1 MAVASI
7 IVLVALFAATLL
19 PRFDLGSAA
28 LAAAFLLG
36 LAAGV
41 PTDEVTGFFPA
52 DFFVLIV
59 GVTALFAVAHL
70 NGTLD
75 WLLDLL
81 LRLVGGRAVLVPLV
95 PFVIG
100 AVLTAVG
107 TLPAAATAIVAP
119 IALGLA
125 ARYRYSPLVAAV
137 LGVTGIISG
146 LLSPLAVYGV
156 SARGQGD
163 KLGLGL
169 PSSAPVSFLLGG
181 LLTGVVVCV
190 VCLVI
195 GVGTGAVPRGR
206 VTTPAAGRGLSD
218 VDSETPAAG
227 MGARA
232 LTLACMLAVVVLS
245 VGFDMNVG
253 YLGLTAAVLLQL
265 VLKLAPGAV
274 VSKIPWGVVL
284 LIGGLLTYVGLMQ
297 HLGAF
302 EKISDLLRI
311 EGSPSLSLLVLCYI
325 AGVTSF
331 AASSIAVFVTTMPL
345 LPTLV
350 ADGVS
355 PVGAVLA
362 LALASILVDI
372 NPLGIT
378 GGLILGAAEP
388 SARPRLFRQL
398 LTYGLIS
405 IVVAPPIAWLAFGW
419 W

>member
-7 IVLVALFAATLL
+7 IVLVALFVATLL
-19 PRFDLGSAA
+19 PAFDLGLGA
-28 LAAAFLLG
+28 LAAAFVIG
-36 LAAGV
+36 LVAGV
-41 PTDEVTGFFPA
+41 PAADVTGFFPA

-75 WLLDLL
+75 WLLGLL
-81 LRLVGGRAVLVPLV
+81 MRLVGGRLVFVVLV

-125 ARYRYSPLVAAV
+125 AKYGISPLVAAV
-137 LGVTGIISG
+137 VGITGIISG

-156 SARGQGD
+156 TARELSD
-163 KLGLGL
+163 KFGMDL
-169 PSSAPVSFLLGG
+169 PGSAPVTFLLGG
-181 LLTGVVVCV
+181 LLTGVVVSLAV
-190 VCLVI
+190 LVI
-195 GVGTGAVPRGR
+195 GVRTGAVPRGR
-206 VTTPAAGRGLSD
+206 AS
-218 VDSETPAAG
+218 SEEERLPVEG
-227 MGARA
+227 SWLART
-232 LTLACMLAVVVLS
+232 LTVCCLVAVVVLS

-253 YLGLTAAVLLQL
+253 YLGITAALLLQV
-265 VLKLAPGAV
+265 VLRLDSGAIV
-274 VSKIPWGVVL
+274 GKIPWSVVL

-311 EGSPSLSLLVLCYI
+311 EGAPGLSLLVLCYI

-345 LPTLV
+345 LPALV

-355 PVGAVLA
+355 PVGGVLA
-362 LALASILVDI
+362 IALASVLVDI

-398 LTYGLIS
+398 LTYGIVS
-405 IVVAPPIAWLAFGW
+405 VVVAPAAAWAAFGW

>member
-1 MAVASI
+1 MTIADISI
-7 IVLVALFAATLL
+7 VVLVALFAATLI
-19 PRFDLGSAA
+19 PGFDLGLAA

-36 LAAGV
+36 IAAGV
-41 PTDEVTGFFPA
+41 PADQVTGFFPA

-59 GVTALFAVAHL
+59 GVTAMFAAAQA

-81 LRLVGGRAVLVPLV
+81 LRLVGGRALLVALV
-95 PFVIG
+95 PFVVG
-100 AVLTAVG
+100 AVLTALG

-125 ARYRYSPLVAAV
+125 ARYGIAPLVAAV
-137 LGVTGIISG
+137 LGITGIISG

-156 SARGQGD
+156 TARELGT

-169 PSSAPVSFLLGG
+169 PASAAPLFLAGG
-181 LLTGVVVCV
+181 LLTGLVVCA
-190 VCLVI
+190 VCVLA
-195 GVGTGAVPRGR
+195 GLRTGAVPRGR
-206 VTTPAAGRGLSD
+206 VTAPAPVQDGSGEPPPHRR
-218 VDSETPAAG
+218 
-227 MGARA
+227 GARTLTVA
-232 LTLACMLAVVVLS
+232 LLLAVVVLS
-245 VGFDMNVG
+245 VGFDLNIG
-253 YLGLTAAVLLQL
+253 YLGVIAALVQQVVLRLE
-265 VLKLAPGAV
+265 PGAIV
-274 VSKIPWGVVL
+274 ARIPWSVVL

-302 EKISDLLRI
+302 KRISDLLQVD
-311 EGSPSLSLLVLCYI
+311 GAPLLSLLLLCYI

-331 AASSIAVFVTTMPL
+331 AASSIAVFVTTIPL
-345 LPTLV
+345 LPPLV
-350 ADGVS
+350 AGGVS
-355 PVGAVLA
+355 PLGAVLA

-388 SARPRLFRQL
+388 TARPRLFRQL
-398 LTYGLIS
+398 LTYG
-405 IVVAPPIAWLAFGW
+405 IVSVLVAPLLAWAAFSW